1 MVDTLPGSHPISSQ
15 EGSSLGISI
24 LGPAGGE
31 SEGPSLSDPLVS
43 SSLGGGGKLGDAKT
57 TVRVVKR
64 PSTSS
69 IGPFY
74 SKVRIG
80 ETGQQFRIVGG
91 QSVGNIVNIG
101 GQPIKIVT
109 AGAGTGAGAGVTGN
123 LKTIVPNESAAGFIG
138 SQANTI
144 SVGGASYSGLPGAQH
159 GIKIANS
166 SQMLPNAAGVKIANK
181 PAQQIRILPN
191 QPQTFKILN
200 SDGSFSDI
208 SSSFIR
214 PKSDIKT
221 LSSVDSSPKKKGA
234 TYTLKSPQKVQGG
247 SGPIL
252 KTSDGR
258 IISLASGGKK
268 VLVPG
273 TAAGSSPTK
282 IVFRDADGK
291 TINGSRLVSGV
302 AAPLPQSGSGPQLI
316 RLTPEVATSLASG
329 AAGDNKVQFV
339 RVVGAGAGVHTLQI
353 KGGQPFVTSGQG
365 AVNCKGEFIYIRK
378 IIL

>member
-15 EGSSLGISI
+15 DGSSLGISI
-24 LGPAGGE
+24 LGPTGGE

-43 SSLGGGGKLGDAKT
+43 SSLGGGGGGKLGDAKT

-91 QSVGNIVNIG
+91 QSVGSIVNIG

-109 AGAGTGAGAGVTGN
+109 AGAGAGVSGN

-302 AAPLPQSGSGPQLI
+302 AAPLPQAGAGPQLI

-365 AVNCKGEFIYIRK
+365 AVNCKGEFT
-378 IIL
+378 

>member
-109 AGAGTGAGAGVTGN
+109 AGAGTGAGVGINAFQTKQIKPKVHVVWNCGQC
-123 LKTIVPNESAAGFIG
+123 LK
-138 SQANTI
+138 AN
-144 SVGGASYSGLPGAQH
+144 
-159 GIKIANS
+159 
-166 SQMLPNAAGVKIANK
+166 
-181 PAQQIRILPN
+181 
-191 QPQTFKILN
+191 
-200 SDGSFSDI
+200 
-208 SSSFIR
+208 
-214 PKSDIKT
+214 
-221 LSSVDSSPKKKGA
+221 
-234 TYTLKSPQKVQGG
+234 
-247 SGPIL
+247 
-252 KTSDGR
+252 
-258 IISLASGGKK
+258 ISLDVFCVGQQLMSSNAQC
-268 VLVPG
+268 VALLV
-273 TAAGSSPTK
+273 
-282 IVFRDADGK
+282 
-291 TINGSRLVSGV
+291 
-302 AAPLPQSGSGPQLI
+302 
-316 RLTPEVATSLASG
+316 
-329 AAGDNKVQFV
+329 
-339 RVVGAGAGVHTLQI
+339 H
-353 KGGQPFVTSGQG
+353 
-365 AVNCKGEFIYIRK
+365 
-378 IIL
+378 

>member
-31 SEGPSLSDPLVS
+31 SEGPSLSDPLV

-109 AGAGTGAGAGVTGN
+109 AGAGAGAGVTGN

-144 SVGGASYSGLPGAQH
+144 SVGGASYSGLPGVQH

-221 LSSVDSSPKKKGA
+221 L
-234 TYTLKSPQKVQGG
+234 
-247 SGPIL
+247 
-252 KTSDGR
+252 
-258 IISLASGGKK
+258 
-268 VLVPG
+268 
-273 TAAGSSPTK
+273 
-282 IVFRDADGK
+282 
-291 TINGSRLVSGV
+291 
-302 AAPLPQSGSGPQLI
+302 
-316 RLTPEVATSLASG
+316 
-329 AAGDNKVQFV
+329 
-339 RVVGAGAGVHTLQI
+339 
-353 KGGQPFVTSGQG
+353 
-365 AVNCKGEFIYIRK
+365 
-378 IIL
+378 